1 MKTTLLALATALL
14 LAACG
19 GGDPL
24 PEDCVPASFVGPLPE
39 GIARCDS
46 RVPTPRVDCSVP
58 GVCG

>member
-24 PEDCVPASFVGPLPE
+24 PDDCVPASFVGPLPE
-39 GIARCDS
+39 GQVRCEE
-46 RVPTPRVDCSVP
+46 
-58 GVCG
+58 